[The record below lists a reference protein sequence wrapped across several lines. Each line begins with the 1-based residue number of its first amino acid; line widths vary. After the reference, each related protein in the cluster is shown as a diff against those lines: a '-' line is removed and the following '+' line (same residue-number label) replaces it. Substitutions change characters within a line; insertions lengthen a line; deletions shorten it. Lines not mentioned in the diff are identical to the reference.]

1 MQFIDLFAGAGGLSE
16 GLSEAGFHS
25 LFANE
30 IMPVYARTYAR
41 NHVGTKVVT
50 TDIRGLDADKVR
62 EEIGIERIENMHE
75 LGVVFHIID
84 DLKEVAASNEI
95 TEITKVV
102 LELGEVSTVIDSYL
116 TDCWKWAIK
125 KEELLKD
132 SELVIEKIN
141 AVTYCEDCKS
151 EYETVKYGK
160 ICPKCGS
167 RHTYLLRGS
176 EFNIKEI
183 EAC

>member
-1 MQFIDLFAGAGGLSE
+1 
-16 GLSEAGFHS
+16 
-25 LFANE
+25 
-30 IMPVYARTYAR
+30 
-41 NHVGTKVVT
+41 
-50 TDIRGLDADKVR
+50 
-62 EEIGIERIENMHE
+62 MHE
-75 LGVVFHIID
+75 LGII
-84 DLKEVAASNEI
+84 VH
-95 TEITKVV
+95 ITKTLQNVAKENNLSEIGSV
-102 LELGEVSTVIDSYL
+102 TLEIGEVSTIVPDYL

-132 SELVIEKIN
+132 SKLVIEKIK